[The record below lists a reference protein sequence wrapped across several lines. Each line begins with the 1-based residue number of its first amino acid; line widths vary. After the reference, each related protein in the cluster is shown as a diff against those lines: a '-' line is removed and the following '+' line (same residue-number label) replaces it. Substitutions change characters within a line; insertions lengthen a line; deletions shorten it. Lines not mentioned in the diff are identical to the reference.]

1 MAYSLLTDAKTIIGL
16 GSRRS
21 ILGTIIRPDPVLL
34 DRKGG
39 NNGELTFANLLPGAD
54 EPIPQQFGNGSSD
67 VYSWQL
73 LDEEPLPREKILAD
87 DDCLLSPT
95 KRRAL
100 LRADKRRLRKTDS
113 GEASKSRNEVNGVA
127 SRGTDAKKKRRKEFL
142 ADDDRLSR
150 SLPRNWSRS
159 H

>member
-1 MAYSLLTDAKTIIGL
+1 MACSLLTDAKNIIGL
-16 GSRRS
+16 GSHRS

-39 NNGELTFANLLPGAD
+39 HNGELTFASLLPGAD
-54 EPIPQQFGNGSSD
+54 EPIPQQFVDGSSD
-67 VYSWQL
+67 IYNWQL
-73 LDEEPLPREKILAD
+73 LDEEPRPREKTLAND
-87 DDCLLSPT
+87 DSLLSPT

-100 LRADKRRLRKTDS
+100 LRANKRRLRKAEI
-113 GEASKSRNEVNGVA
+113 GEESKSGNEVNRVT
-127 SRGTDAKKKRRKEFL
+127 SRGDAKKKRRKAFL